1 METRTLAEVFTMARS
16 IKWCRSSDDNK
27 DNCSCFFFKVPN
39 FYDMTVPSTYG
50 SLGKRSYDAISSPD
64 DSDSLRDQVAELIN
78 SLLSSKH
85 ISEDMSY
92 TAGQFYDNMI
102 KKGQNMFVKVLLKE
116 HDVTAKLAHME
127 RDMRRYP
134 DCM

>member
-16 IKWCRSSDDNK
+16 IQWCRCSDDNK

-39 FYDMTVPSTYG
+39 FDDMNVPPTSG
-50 SLGKRSYDAISSPD
+50 SLGKRSYDDISSPD
-64 DSDSLRDQVAELIN
+64 DSDSLRDQVLELIN

-92 TAGQFYDNMI
+92 TVGQFYDNMI
-102 KKGQNMFVKVLLKE
+102 KKW
-116 HDVTAKLAHME
+116 AKHV
-127 RDMRRYP
+127 
-134 DCM
+134 C